1 LLGAGAAPSPAAPG
15 RASPAGCCGVG
26 AGAAC
31 APVAGAAGA
40 GDRNG
45 CSGGGSGGGG
55 GSAPRSHAGAA
66 GRAEGPAPAGST
78 ARSAAAGGV
87 AAGGSGCSQ
96 GAGRGGGG
104 GCGSA
109 SPKLAP
115 WPGPGAPPRLAVRSC
130 TTAPGSGGAL
140 LGPSPA
146 WPSPRGAAASP
157 ARPSPPPAPLAAWEV
172 GGAGTAQGGGGGP
185 AGANPAG
192 AGAGA
197 AAGAG
202 AGGGPEGARVCAAA
216 HRGLARAS
224 AFCRRKASSCAP
236 APAARSAQRQ
246 VNTCAGIRCAGY
258 AAYSTRLSLMTGCQL
273 GAQTRAIEHAGQR
286 GHGVRV
292 LAFRRPASAR
302 SRLLCCL
309 ALIGA
314 LRAPPRT
321 YPQALGPAAC
331 CQYVLSKG
339 QEPHTRMIS
348 SAIAVNFY
356 S

>member
-140 LGPSPA
+140 LGPSPQKGERRLC
-146 WPSPRGAAASP
+146 WGSWFNTRVREYISTVCV
-157 ARPSPPPAPLAAWEV
+157 RQSL
-172 GGAGTAQGGGGGP
+172 TS
-185 AGANPAG
+185 NLNT
-192 AGAGA
+192 
-197 AAGAG
+197 
-202 AGGGPEGARVCAAA
+202 GARVCA
-216 HRGLARAS
+216 LVS
-224 AFCRRKASSCAP
+224 
-236 APAARSAQRQ
+236 
-246 VNTCAGIRCAGY
+246 
-258 AAYSTRLSLMTGCQL
+258 
-273 GAQTRAIEHAGQR
+273 
-286 GHGVRV
+286 
-292 LAFRRPASAR
+292 
-302 SRLLCCL
+302 
-309 ALIGA
+309 
-314 LRAPPRT
+314 
-321 YPQALGPAAC
+321 AAC
-331 CQYVLSKG
+331 LHSVRITAQL
-339 QEPHTRMIS
+339 HMIEFRQLVVETGRDQP
-348 SAIAVNFY
+348 AR
-356 S
+356 